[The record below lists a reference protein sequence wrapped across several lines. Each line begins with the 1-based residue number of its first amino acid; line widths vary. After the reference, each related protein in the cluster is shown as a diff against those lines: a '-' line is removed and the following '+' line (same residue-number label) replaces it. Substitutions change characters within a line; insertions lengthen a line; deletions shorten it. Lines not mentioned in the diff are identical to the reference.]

1 MKRRVLVAVLAGVLG
16 TGTSFAQTAQTPA
29 PQTTPRPTTAGAG
42 SQTSDASGK
51 PAMQT
56 PRRRAMGGGG
66 GEQAGHAA
74 PKPQP
79 GTEAAGAAPEGQV
92 MLGSVRIPKA
102 VKADGKSLP
111 AGTYQVRLTPQT
123 ASPDAKGQ
131 TATLERWAEFV
142 QGGQVKGRE
151 VVTIVPQSDISKV
164 QKDAPPRPN
173 AAKVETLK
181 GGDYMRLWI
190 NRGGNHYL
198 VHFPV

>member
-1 MKRRVLVAVLAGVLG
+1 MKRRVLVGVLVG
-16 TGTSFAQTAQTPA
+16 MLGAGAAYAQTTE
-29 PQTTPRPTTAGAG
+29 
-42 SQTSDASGK
+42 SQK
-51 PAMQT
+51 PARKGRT
-56 PRRRAMGGGG
+56 GSAASS
-66 GEQAGHAA
+66 QAGHTA

-79 GTEAAGAAPEGQV
+79 ATEAPPSAPEGQV
-92 MLGSVRIPKA
+92 VLGSVHLPKA
-102 VKADGKSLP
+102 VKADGKPLP
-111 AGTYQVRLTPQT
+111 AGTYQVRVTPQT

-131 TATLERWAEFV
+131 TPSLERWVEFV

-151 VVTIVPQSDISKV
+151 VVTIIPQSEIAKV

-173 AAKVETLK
+173 GSKIETLK